1 MTLLPSS
8 DFGIRGH
15 EGNAYTVNEVCAH
28 PDCGR
33 PSAHAHHCWPRS
45 YLRGQP
51 YEWVSISVGG
61 ETVVIGNRLG
71 FCVSHH
77 EMLTGE
83 IGGYRARL
91 CWEQGVMWWED
102 RAQQAIAPGS
112 DISQSWWERI
122 GPTSAQP
129 PVMGKDGSV
138 RTIVGID
145 EKGVH
150 VHDHTNMGENEICPT
165 CGHHKPVGR
174 KLPKPGRV
182 SGPVKEWVAA
192 GDPEGAAL
200 LDEHVEDF
208 AIVLGMSDWT
218 KKQKRY
224 HVTSIVF
231 AWAQQHREEFIA
243 DVAEAAEKR
252 LRK

>member
-15 EGNAYTVNEVCAH
+15 PGNAYNVDPQCSHPNCIKPAAH
-28 PDCGR
+28 T
-33 PSAHAHHCWPRS
+33 HHCWPRS

-51 YEWVSISVGG
+51 YEWVKIDD
-61 ETVVIGNRLG
+61 VVIGNRLG
-71 FCVSHH
+71 FCVEHH
-77 EMLTGE
+77 DMLTGE

-91 CWEQGVMWWED
+91 IWEAGVMWWED
-102 RAQQAIAPGS
+102 RNRAGPQNENPPLPNHRAASIGW
-112 DISQSWWERI
+112 IRV
-122 GPTSAQP
+122 GPTRNQP
-129 PVMGKDGSV
+129 PVAGKHS
-138 RTIVGID
+138 R
-145 EKGVH
+145 
-150 VHDHTNMGENEICPT
+150 DHQDLAEGEVCPT
-165 CGHHKPVGR
+165 CGHHKTSAR
-174 KLPKPGRV
+174 ALPKPGRV
-182 SGPVKEWVAA
+182 GGPVKEWVAA

-231 AWAQQHREEFIA
+231 AWAQQHREEFIS

-252 LRK
+252 LKT